1 MSGLKQPRIAVIGYK
16 NSGKTTVVENLV
28 KALTNNGFKTATIKH
43 ISEKNFSIDKEGS
56 DTWRHSVSGAKLVA
70 AVAEAETTLIIK
82 CGFKDFSAEKFIIPL
97 NNFDVL
103 IFEGFKN
110 FLVNEEVAKII
121 CVKSEGELKKFN
133 EEAKGRIISF
143 CSFNS
148 IKGALKL
155 PEDLHKLIEL
165 TLSFINFE
173 RKILEL
179 TWNLPQLNCKK
190 CGYPS
195 CRELALKI
203 YEGKASFNE
212 CKVLEAKNL
221 IKTKL
226 ILNNNEVPIQRFVAE
241 MIRLTVL
248 GMISALK
255 GVSINGDEKVF
266 IEVKKE

>member
-1 MSGLKQPRIAVIGYK
+1 MSRLKQPRIAVIGYK

-28 KALTNNGFKTATIKH
+28 KALANKGFKVATVKH

-56 DTWRHSVSGAKLVA
+56 DTWRHSNSGAKLVA

-82 CGFKDFSAEKFIIPL
+82 SEFKDFNAEKFITPL
-97 NNFDVL
+97 DDFDVL

-110 FLVNEEVAKII
+110 LLVDEEVAKII
-121 CVKSEGELKKFN
+121 CVRSRDELKRFSK
-133 EEAKGRIISF
+133 EAKGYIIGF

-148 IKGALKL
+148 IEEALKL
-155 PEDLHKLIEL
+155 LIDLPKLIEL
-165 TLSFINFE
+165 TLKFINFE
-173 RKILEL
+173 RKILDL
-179 TWNLPQLNCKK
+179 TWKLPQLDCKK
-190 CGYPS
+190 CGYYS

-203 YEGKASFNE
+203 YEGKASFND
-212 CKVLEAKNL
+212 CKVLESKNL

-226 ILNNNEVPIQRFVAE
+226 IVDNNEVPIQRFVAE

-248 GMISALK
+248 GMASALK